1 MDMAY
6 TDAADL
12 RERVELLRLEHE
24 LAYAVGL
31 DSDPVYMADLQEEL
45 AAWEAAW
52 VGAAVT
58 EIATARGEIHGRPQ
72 G

>member
-1 MDMAY
+1 MDLTY
-6 TDAADL
+6 SDAADL
-12 RERVELLRLEHE
+12 RERLDLLRLEHD

-31 DSDPVYMADLQEEL
+31 DADVAYMAELQQEL
-45 AAWEAAW
+45 ARWEAAW

-58 EIATARGEIHGRPQ
+58 EIAVAQADVRGRLQ